1 MTAPPFL
8 TDRNG
13 GATTAEALRGRPFNQ
28 SARNLDMAGLGR
40 FASGAVP
47 FDQAF
52 SPKTGLGPDFIEP
65 GCLSCHIDRTSAR
78 HPSQGEPPGL
88 LVRVSLPGLAPD
100 GHSLRPVSGYGLQL
114 DTQHVGVGAAEAS
127 VSLRWTTHTVRY
139 PDGRRVRLRRPTA
152 RITPHRGALPSDVD
166 TSLRM
171 APTVVGLGLLE
182 AIPTGH
188 LRDEARE
195 QVAAGVVSGRINQ
208 VIDPRTGQLVV
219 GRFGWKAGQPSVES
233 QTRAALANDMGIT
246 TAEMDPQVLSDLI
259 YYTRTVAVPISRGTG
274 TTAVKEGARLFATVG
289 CAACH
294 ATTQRSGSSDITQ
307 VAHQTFHPYTDLLL
321 HDMGSGLADGR
332 PDFGA
337 SGREWRTAPLWG
349 LGRRVEVTGVEAF
362 LHDGRA
368 RTPEEAI
375 LWHGGEAA
383 SARRKF
389 MDLSAADRRRL
400 LAFLSSL

>member
-1 MTAPPFL
+1 
-8 TDRNG
+8 
-13 GATTAEALRGRPFNQ
+13 
-28 SARNLDMAGLGR
+28 
-40 FASGAVP
+40 
-47 FDQAF
+47 
-52 SPKTGLGPDFIEP
+52 
-65 GCLSCHIDRTSAR
+65 
-78 HPSQGEPPGL
+78 
-88 LVRVSLPGLAPD
+88 
-100 GHSLRPVSGYGLQL
+100 
-114 DTQHVGVGAAEAS
+114 
-127 VSLRWTTHTVRY
+127 
-139 PDGRRVRLRRPTA
+139 
-152 RITPHRGALPSDVD
+152 
-166 TSLRM
+166 M